1 MFCTNC
7 GKEMTNGVCP
17 NCGMNAANSAALD
30 VAPTGTLP
38 AETAENL
45 QEQQTA
51 QPAQSVFTVPDGQRE
66 PVQTPQQATQEA
78 TTPFQ
83 GQPYPN
89 TNPYQQPYQPPLQ
102 GQQQPDMNYAVQ
114 GQQGAPSQA
123 DYDKAIYRAA
133 AKKYWYCFFFPILFF
148 IPILKDNKLEPGS
161 ADVANNVLWIF
172 ILNFATT
179 FLYNISSSNFFTGI
193 FGLLSTVCS
202 IFALVAFICAACGK
216 GIKVPFFEKIK
227 IIK

>member
-17 NCGMNAANSAALD
+17 SCGMNAATSEAMEVSLKR
-30 VAPTGTLP
+30 TLP
-38 AETAENL
+38 AETQENL
-45 QEQQTA
+45 EEQHTA
-51 QPAQSVFTVPDGQRE
+51 QPAQSVFTVPDGQGQ

-83 GQPYPN
+83 GQAYPN
-89 TNPYQQPYQPPLQ
+89 TNSYQQPYQPPLQ
-102 GQQQPDMNYAVQ
+102 GQQQPNMYYAPQ
-114 GQQGAPSQA
+114 GQQGTPSQA
-123 DYDKAIYRAA
+123 EYDKAIYRAA
-133 AKKYWYCFFFPILFF
+133 AQKYCYCFFFLILFF

-172 ILNFATT
+172 ILNFAAT
-179 FLYNISSSNFFTGI
+179 FLYNISGDGFLAGI
-193 FGLLSTVCS
+193 FGLFSTVCS
-202 IFALVAFICAACGK
+202 IFALVATICAACGK
-216 GIKVPFFEKIK
+216 GIKVPLFEKVK